1 MEILQFFCKCKCIL
15 KHKLKK
21 NLKKNSNWKIFFLMN
36 ENTTVQI
43 NRRGEAGLREE
54 FIGASA
60 YIK

>member
-1 MEILQFFCKCKCIL
+1 
-15 KHKLKK
+15 
-21 NLKKNSNWKIFFLMN
+21 MN